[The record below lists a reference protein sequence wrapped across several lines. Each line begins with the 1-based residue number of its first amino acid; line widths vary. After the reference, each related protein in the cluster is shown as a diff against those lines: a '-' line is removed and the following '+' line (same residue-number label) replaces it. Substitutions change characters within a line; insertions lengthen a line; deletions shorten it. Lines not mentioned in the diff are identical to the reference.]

1 MRDDGSQLTA
11 HSRHFQVPSI
21 VTSNTRGFC
30 LPGPG
35 SSWNPGVWVWCSSHE
50 MQWSASGIPLYRTH
64 KSHTEL
70 YMLHVLMI
78 IVSWYHDITH
88 NFPSVIGFRSVDW
101 SFKVPGQRWE
111 EDHTFMNKKIIGVT
125 FARVGFVDSLLP
137 PNNTYVQIIIFE
149 NSLLLFCNQ
158 ARLKLG
164 WFWWF

>member
-50 MQWSASGIPLYRTH
+50 MQWSASGIPLYKTH
-64 KSHTEL
+64 KSHT
-70 YMLHVLMI
+70 V
-78 IVSWYHDITH
+78 TH

-111 EDHTFMNKKIIGVT
+111 EDHTFMNKKIIGVI
-125 FARVGFVDSLLP
+125 FARVGFVDGLD
-137 PNNTYVQIIIFE
+137 NTYVQIIIFE

-164 WFWWF
+164 WFWCF

>member
-50 MQWSASGIPLYRTH
+50 MQWSASGIPLYKSH

-70 YMLHVLMI
+70 YMYRWSL
-78 IVSWYHDITH
+78 YHDIMTSLII
-88 NFPSVIGFRSVDW
+88 FPLLYVGFRSVDW

-125 FARVGFVDSLLP
+125 FARVGFVDSLDNIL
-137 PNNTYVQIIIFE
+137 TCKLL
-149 NSLLLFCNQ
+149 SLLLFCNQ

-164 WFWWF
+164 WFWCF